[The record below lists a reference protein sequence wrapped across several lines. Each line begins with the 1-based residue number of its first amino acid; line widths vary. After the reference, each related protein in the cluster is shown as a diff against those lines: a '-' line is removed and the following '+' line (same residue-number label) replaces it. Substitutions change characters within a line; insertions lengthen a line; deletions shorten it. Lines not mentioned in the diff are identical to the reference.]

1 MQGGSHDWP
10 EEFRDE
16 DIWLFLTKRQWV
28 ILLIGVAL
36 GGLVVGIFIKL
47 HLTAIIGLAFVIAG
61 LILIAAAVVAFIT
74 MPERYYLFGG
84 GERLEKILFRLFK
97 KCLKRSKVIWTANYE
112 NGCED
117 WGKGA
122 ERVKEAKKRKRKENV
137 DLGSKLPWE

>member
-1 MQGGSHDWP
+1 MQGGRHDWP

-28 ILLIGVAL
+28 IMLTGVAL

-47 HLTAIIGLAFVIAG
+47 HLTAIIGLAFIIAG

-74 MPERYYLFGG
+74 MPDRYYLFGG
-84 GERLEKILFRLFK
+84 GERLEIILFRLFK
-97 KCLKRSKVIWTANYE
+97 KCRKRSKVIWTANYE

-122 ERVKEAKKRKRKENV
+122 ERVKEANCRRRNENA
-137 DLGSKLPWE
+137 DLRSKLPWE